1 MSEGI
6 RLKNEKVVKLVIAVV
21 LVSVLLGY
29 VYDRNGG
36 SFDFS
41 DTQVR
46 IVISGSMDGE
56 PREQYEIETIPV
68 KSMVFISEVPT
79 TEPARSHFYQS
90 LEVGDVLTFDYTH
103 PVSHEHMVVTHRIV
117 DIQSSG
123 AGYTFTLAG
132 DSIRDDPT
140 NSSTQTVTSW
150 SGDVIGEVTGVA
162 PWLGALTVFISTTTG
177 KVVLVLIP
185 CIVLIASE
193 TRNIVRILRGKDDGE
208 QTVEDGSVEASAVVG
223 SDAVPEVDVTIIDR
237 VSQVFNGIK
246 AAADGLIVRFR
257 GILDR
262 DPNSCAG
269 SAGADVD
276 EVRIQRTDMMA
287 RTGGSDTDER

>member
-1 MSEGI
+1 M
-6 RLKNEKVVKLVIAVV
+6 KNEKVVKLVIAVV

-56 PREQYEIETIPV
+56 PREQYDIETIPV

-90 LEVGDVLTFDYTH
+90 QEVGDVLTFDYTH
-103 PVSHEHMVVTHRIV
+103 PVSHEHMVVTHRII

-185 CIVLIASE
+185 CMILIASE
-193 TRNIVRILRGKDDGE
+193 TRNIVRILRGKDDGG
-208 QTVEDGSVEASAVVG
+208 QTVEDGS
-223 SDAVPEVDVTIIDR
+223 DAVPEEDVTITDR
-237 VSQVFNGIK
+237 VPQVFNEIK

-257 GILDR
+257 GVLDK
-262 DPNSCAG
+262 DPNSRAG

-276 EVRIQRTDMMA
+276 EVRIQRTDIMA

>member
-1 MSEGI
+1 M
-6 RLKNEKVVKLVIAVV
+6 KNEKVVKLVIAVV

-56 PREQYEIETIPV
+56 PREQYDIETISV

-103 PVSHEHMVVTHRIV
+103 PVSHEHMVVTHRVV

-185 CIVLIASE
+185 CIILIASE

-208 QTVEDGSVEASAVVG
+208 QTVEDGS
-223 SDAVPEVDVTIIDR
+223 DAVPEEDVTITDR
-237 VSQVFNGIK
+237 VPQVFNGIK
-246 AAADGLIVRFR
+246 AAADGLIIRFKGAIDR
-257 GILDR
+257 GS
-262 DPNSCAG
+262 NSRAG

-276 EVRIQRTDMMA
+276 EVRIQRTDIMA

>member
-56 PREQYEIETIPV
+56 PREQYDIETIPV

-162 PWLGALTVFISTTTG
+162 PWLGALTVFISTTIG

-185 CIVLIASE
+185 CIILIASE

-208 QTVEDGSVEASAVVG
+208 QTVEDGS
-223 SDAVPEVDVTIIDR
+223 DAVTEEDVPISDR
-237 VSQVFNGIK
+237 VPQVFNGIK

-262 DPNSCAG
+262 DPNSRAG

-276 EVRIQRTDMMA
+276 EVRIQRTDIMA
-287 RTGGSDTDER
+287 HTGGSDTDER

>member
-1 MSEGI
+1 M
-6 RLKNEKVVKLVIAVV
+6 KNEKVVKLVIAVV

-56 PREQYEIETIPV
+56 PRDQYDIETIPV

-185 CIVLIASE
+185 CIILIASE

-208 QTVEDGSVEASAVVG
+208 QTVEDGS
-223 SDAVPEVDVTIIDR
+223 DAVTEDDVPISDR
-237 VSQVFNGIK
+237 VLQVFNGIK
-246 AAADGLIVRFR
+246 AAADGLIIRFR

-262 DPNSCAG
+262 DPNSRAG

-276 EVRIQRTDMMA
+276 KVRIQRTDMMA
-287 RTGGSDTDER
+287 RSGGSDTDER

>member
-1 MSEGI
+1 M
-6 RLKNEKVVKLVIAVV
+6 KNEKVAKLVIAVV

-56 PREQYEIETIPV
+56 PREQYDIETIPV

-123 AGYTFTLAG
+123 AGYMFTLAG

-185 CIVLIASE
+185 CIILIASE

-208 QTVEDGSVEASAVVG
+208 QTVEDGS
-223 SDAVPEVDVTIIDR
+223 DAVTEEDVPITDR
-237 VSQVFNGIK
+237 VPQVFNGIK
-246 AAADGLIVRFR
+246 AAAEGLIVRFKGAIDR
-257 GILDR
+257 GS
-262 DPNSCAG
+262 NSRAG

-276 EVRIQRTDMMA
+276 EVRIQRTDIMA

>member
-1 MSEGI
+1 M
-6 RLKNEKVVKLVIAVV
+6 KNEKVVKLVIAVV

-56 PREQYEIETIPV
+56 PREQYDIETISV

-185 CIVLIASE
+185 CIILIASE

-208 QTVEDGSVEASAVVG
+208 QTVGDG
-223 SDAVPEVDVTIIDR
+223 SDAVPEDDVTITDR
-237 VSQVFNGIK
+237 VPQVFNGIK

-262 DPNSCAG
+262 DPNSRAG
-269 SAGADVD
+269 SAGVDVG
-276 EVRIQRTDMMA
+276 EVRIQRTDIMA

>member
-1 MSEGI
+1 M
-6 RLKNEKVVKLVIAVV
+6 KNEKVVKLVIAVV

-56 PREQYEIETIPV
+56 PRDQYDIETIPV

-185 CIVLIASE
+185 CIILIASE

-208 QTVEDGSVEASAVVG
+208 QTVEDGS
-223 SDAVPEVDVTIIDR
+223 DAITEEDVPISDR
-237 VSQVFNGIK
+237 VPQVFNGIK
-246 AAADGLIVRFR
+246 AAADGLIIRFR

-262 DPNSCAG
+262 DPNSRAG

-276 EVRIQRTDMMA
+276 EVRIQRTDIMA

>member
-1 MSEGI
+1 M
-6 RLKNEKVVKLVIAVV
+6 KNEKVVKLVIAVV
-21 LVSVLLGY
+21 LVSALLGY
-29 VYDRNGG
+29 IYDRNGG

-56 PREQYEIETIPV
+56 PREQYDIETIPV

-185 CIVLIASE
+185 CIILIASE

-208 QTVEDGSVEASAVVG
+208 QTVEDGS
-223 SDAVPEVDVTIIDR
+223 DAVTEEDVPISDR
-237 VSQVFNGIK
+237 VPQVFNGIK
-246 AAADGLIVRFR
+246 SAADGLIVRFK

-262 DPNSCAG
+262 DSNSRAG

>member
-1 MSEGI
+1 M
-6 RLKNEKVVKLVIAVV
+6 KNEKVVKLVIAVV

-56 PREQYEIETIPV
+56 PREQYDIETIPV

-90 LEVGDVLTFDYTH
+90 QEVGDVLTFDYTH

-185 CIVLIASE
+185 CMILIASE
-193 TRNIVRILRGKDDGE
+193 TRNIVRILRGKDDGG
-208 QTVEDGSVEASAVVG
+208 QTVEDGS
-223 SDAVPEVDVTIIDR
+223 DAVPEEDVTITDR
-237 VSQVFNGIK
+237 VPQVFNEIK

-257 GILDR
+257 GVLDK
-262 DPNSCAG
+262 DPNSRAG

-276 EVRIQRTDMMA
+276 EVRIQRTDIMA

>member
-1 MSEGI
+1 M
-6 RLKNEKVVKLVIAVV
+6 KNERVVKLVIAVV

-185 CIVLIASE
+185 CIILIASE
-193 TRNIVRILRGKDDGE
+193 TRNIVRILRGKDDGG
-208 QTVEDGSVEASAVVG
+208 QTVEDGS
-223 SDAVPEVDVTIIDR
+223 DAVPEEDVTITDR
-237 VSQVFNGIK
+237 VPQVFNEIK

-262 DPNSCAG
+262 DPNSRAG

-276 EVRIQRTDMMA
+276 EVRIQRTDIMA

>member
-1 MSEGI
+1 M
-6 RLKNEKVVKLVIAVV
+6 KNERVVKLVIAVV

-56 PREQYEIETIPV
+56 PRDQYDIETIPV

-140 NSSTQTVTSW
+140 NFSTQTVTSW

-185 CIVLIASE
+185 CIILIASE
-193 TRNIVRILRGKDDGE
+193 TRNIVRMLRGKDDGE
-208 QTVEDGSVEASAVVG
+208 QTVEGG
-223 SDAVPEVDVTIIDR
+223 SDAVTEEDVPISDR
-237 VSQVFNGIK
+237 VPQVFNGIK
-246 AAADGLIVRFR
+246 AAADGLIIRFR

-262 DPNSCAG
+262 DPNSRAG

-276 EVRIQRTDMMA
+276 EVRIQRADMMA
-287 RTGGSDTDER
+287 RSGGSDTDER

>member
-1 MSEGI
+1 M
-6 RLKNEKVVKLVIAVV
+6 KNERVVKLVIAVV

-29 VYDRNGG
+29 VYDRNGD

-56 PREQYEIETIPV
+56 PREQYDIETIPV

-162 PWLGALTVFISTTTG
+162 PWLGALTVFISTTIG

-185 CIVLIASE
+185 CIILIASE

-208 QTVEDGSVEASAVVG
+208 QTVEDGS
-223 SDAVPEVDVTIIDR
+223 DAVTEEDVTITDY
-237 VSQVFNGIK
+237 VPQVFNGIK
-246 AAADGLIVRFR
+246 AAADGLSVRFR

-287 RTGGSDTDER
+287 RSGGSDTDER

>member
-1 MSEGI
+1 M
-6 RLKNEKVVKLVIAVV
+6 KNEKVVKLVIAVV

-56 PREQYEIETIPV
+56 PREQYDIETIPV

-103 PVSHEHMVVTHRIV
+103 PVSHEHMVVTHRVV

-185 CIVLIASE
+185 CIILIASE

-208 QTVEDGSVEASAVVG
+208 QTVEDGS
-223 SDAVPEVDVTIIDR
+223 DAVPEEDVTITDR
-237 VSQVFNGIK
+237 VPQVFNGIK
-246 AAADGLIVRFR
+246 AAADGLIIRFKGAIDR
-257 GILDR
+257 GS
-262 DPNSCAG
+262 NSRAG

-276 EVRIQRTDMMA
+276 EVRIQRTDIMA

>member
-56 PREQYEIETIPV
+56 PREQYDIETISV

-185 CIVLIASE
+185 CIILIASE

-208 QTVEDGSVEASAVVG
+208 QTVGDG
-223 SDAVPEVDVTIIDR
+223 SDAVPEDDVTITDR
-237 VSQVFNGIK
+237 VPQVFNGIK

-262 DPNSCAG
+262 DPNSRAG
-269 SAGADVD
+269 SAGVDVG
-276 EVRIQRTDMMA
+276 EVRIQRTDIMA

>member
-1 MSEGI
+1 M
-6 RLKNEKVVKLVIAVV
+6 KNEKVVKLVIAVV

-56 PREQYEIETIPV
+56 PREQYDIETISV

-185 CIVLIASE
+185 CIILIASE

-208 QTVEDGSVEASAVVG
+208 QTVGDG
-223 SDAVPEVDVTIIDR
+223 SDAVPEDDVTITDR
-237 VSQVFNGIK
+237 VPQVFNGIK

-262 DPNSCAG
+262 DPNSRAG
-269 SAGADVD
+269 STGADMD
-276 EVRIQRTDMMA
+276 EVRIQRTDIMA

>member
-1 MSEGI
+1 M
-6 RLKNEKVVKLVIAVV
+6 KNERVVKLVIAVV

-56 PREQYEIETIPV
+56 PREQYDIETIPV

-177 KVVLVLIP
+177 KVVLILIP
-185 CIVLIASE
+185 CIILIASE

-208 QTVEDGSVEASAVVG
+208 QTVEDGS
-223 SDAVPEVDVTIIDR
+223 DAVTEEDVPISDR
-237 VSQVFNGIK
+237 VPQVFNGIK

-262 DPNSCAG
+262 DPNSLAG

-276 EVRIQRTDMMA
+276 EVRIQRTDIMA
-287 RTGGSDTDER
+287 RSGGSDTDER

>member
-1 MSEGI
+1 M
-6 RLKNEKVVKLVIAVV
+6 KNERVVKLVIAVV
-21 LVSVLLGY
+21 LVSALLGY

-185 CIVLIASE
+185 CIILIASE

-208 QTVEDGSVEASAVVG
+208 QTVEDGV
-223 SDAVPEVDVTIIDR
+223 DAVPEEDVTITDR
-237 VSQVFNGIK
+237 VPQVFKGIK
-246 AAADGLIVRFR
+246 AAVDGLIVRFR

-262 DPNSCAG
+262 DPNSRAG

-276 EVRIQRTDMMA
+276 EVRIQRTDIMA